1 MPLSSFQ
8 PEQYTNLLNEK
19 SARLQQM
26 LAPYYQGDL
35 AVFASKP
42 DSFRMR
48 AEFRFWHDE
57 QVGGYFAMHKDQQII
72 RVDDFP
78 IADQKIR
85 QSMPRLLEAVLSQTI
100 LKERLFQVEFLTT
113 LAGDCLISLIYHKP
127 LTDEWLAVAQQL
139 EAQLDCHIIGRS
151 RKQKLVLSRDYVQE
165 RLHID
170 GKTYHYRQV
179 EGSFTQPN
187 ATMNERMIAWAKS
200 CVASS
205 EPHDLLELYC
215 GNGNFTIPLASHFR
229 QVLAT
234 ELSKTSVYSAQ
245 FNLADN
251 QVKNTKIVRLASE
264 ELTEALN
271 GVRTFRRLQEA
282 DVKLTDY
289 QFSTV
294 LVDPPR
300 AGLDSGTL
308 QLIQNIERI
317 IYISCNPET
326 LIENLATLSQ
336 THKVERAALFDQF
349 PYTHHIETGVLLVKK

>member
-151 RKQKLVLSRDYVQE
+151 RKQKLV
-165 RLHID
+165 
-170 GKTYHYRQV
+170 
-179 EGSFTQPN
+179 
-187 ATMNERMIAWAKS
+187 
-200 CVASS
+200 
-205 EPHDLLELYC
+205 
-215 GNGNFTIPLASHFR
+215 
-229 QVLAT
+229 
-234 ELSKTSVYSAQ
+234 
-245 FNLADN
+245 
-251 QVKNTKIVRLASE
+251 
-264 ELTEALN
+264 
-271 GVRTFRRLQEA
+271 
-282 DVKLTDY
+282 
-289 QFSTV
+289 
-294 LVDPPR
+294 
-300 AGLDSGTL
+300 
-308 QLIQNIERI
+308 
-317 IYISCNPET
+317 
-326 LIENLATLSQ
+326 
-336 THKVERAALFDQF
+336 
-349 PYTHHIETGVLLVKK
+349 